1 MKRYLALVFAL
12 LFVLALFAGCGGNNN
27 TANKTT
33 NNNSTDKGAAATD
46 NSGTASPEATDD
58 EDSPYKFA
66 AGKFPADANGIATAK
81 YEYELPLTTTDE
93 TFTYWT
99 TNFTPEYLP
108 EEGYG
113 ATALPMEVE
122 ARTGVKVEYIVVASA
137 ARAENFSV
145 LAASTSFATL
155 PATRICSTQVISET
169 LLKQTNSLLMFSI
182 TASTC
187 QLMYEATRDPDD
199 IDTIR
204 TVFTE
209 DDLVLLVYELKKEGQ
224 LTSGGFMR
232 GDWLA
237 KMGKTYTDIVTFDD
251 LHEVLMFFK
260 SQLGIATPTSIYK
273 TINVVGCNEWVGY
286 DTYALCSGVPQS
298 VVVNGKVQLANMT
311 QNDLDLMTMI
321 NQWYNDGII
330 DPNWSSYTG
339 CADLNDKIKSSE
351 VGYIL
356 AGGISIAA
364 HDDVIPR
371 MPKWAGFRLPC
382 LFVRKARHCTW
393 AIIFPEFIG
402 AAQRYPQSA
411 KTFPLSAPGLTGVTA
426 KKAPSC
432 TATVSREYPTST
444 MRTVTSGLRTRLL
457 TILLTGA

>member
-1 MKRYLALVFAL
+1 
-12 LFVLALFAGCGGNNN
+12 
-27 TANKTT
+27 
-33 NNNSTDKGAAATD
+33 
-46 NSGTASPEATDD
+46 
-58 EDSPYKFA
+58 
-66 AGKFPADANGIATAK
+66 
-81 YEYELPLTTTDE
+81 
-93 TFTYWT
+93 
-99 TNFTPEYLP
+99 
-108 EEGYG
+108 
-113 ATALPMEVE
+113 MEVE

-145 LAASTSFATL
+145 LAASDELCDITCNANMFYSGNFRDA
-155 PATRICSTQVISET
+155 VET
-169 LLKQTNSLLMFSI
+169 DKFFINVFDYRQYMPNY
-182 TASTC
+182 
-187 QLMYEATRDPDD
+187 MYEATRDPDD

-260 SQLGIATPTSIYK
+260 SRLGIATPTSIYK

-364 HDDVIPR
+364 HDDVIPPDAEVGWVPVA
-371 MPKWAGFRLPC
+371 MPLREEGQTLHLGFNLPR
-382 LFVRKARHCTW
+382 VYWGSA
-393 AIIFPEFIG
+393 AIST
-402 AAQRYPQSA
+402 SA
-411 KTFPLSAPGLTGVTA
+411 KTFPLSAPGLMALRRRRLLLYGYA
-426 KKAPSC
+426 
-432 TATVSREYPTST
+432 SREYPTS
-444 MRTVTSGLRTRLL
+444 R
-457 TILLTGA
+457 